1 MGGSTEEKTE
11 DKPAAKASVPSKA
24 EDKLFFD
31 AVAKKTTKVSGLKQ
45 FWRRLI
51 TGDPNK
57 RVRDKFFPT
66 KGLNARRKPS
76 RPYQYPDYC
85 ADWPFCRRWNRFGR
99 RTFARKI
106 LMHLGTS

>member
-57 RVRDKFFPT
+57 RVRDKFFPP
-66 KGLNARRKPS
+66 KVLMLAESPPGLISTPIIVLIGLFVGGGIASAVVRLHAKS
-76 RPYQYPDYC
+76 
-85 ADWPFCRRWNRFGR
+85 
-99 RTFARKI
+99 
-106 LMHLGTS
+106 